1 MEDAEDLLLSK
12 DINKEKFN
20 SIIERINEQLNEVN
34 NEIEVLSASKDSIK
48 TYFDSGLMLYRT

>member
-34 NEIEVLSASKDSIK
+34 NEIEILSASKDSIK